1 MLDTAAMGPR
11 LSAHPAVRKP
21 RCRRS
26 RHDHPTGDPDRAGRG
41 MELRGWVTPTADAPT
56 TGRRRMSKDEPGFVQ
71 LLTPD
76 GERVAH
82 PGYDVDFTDEELR
95 GLYRDLVMVRRLDA
109 EGTALQRQGE

>member
-1 MLDTAAMGPR
+1 MLEPAATGPR
-11 LSAHPAVRKP
+11 CPHTPAVRSP
-21 RCRRS
+21 ACRRS

-56 TGRRRMSKDEPGFVQ
+56 TGRLRMSKDEPRFVQ

-76 GERVAH
+76 GVRVNH
-82 PGYDVDFTDEELR
+82 PDYDVDFTDEELR

-109 EGTALQRQGE
+109 EGTALQRQG